1 MNVYVC
7 VCIYIYIYIYVCVC
21 VCVCVYI
28 YIYIYIHIHIF
39 IAKLVRA
46 SRQYREV
53 KDSNPVEALNFSV
66 GKIAFITSR
75 IIASLDSLSY
85 SNTVISVK

>member
-1 MNVYVC
+1 MDEIYK
-7 VCIYIYIYIYVCVC
+7 CIYIFSRQMKAI
-21 VCVCVYI
+21 VYI
-28 YIYIYIHIHIF
+28 YEYIHIF